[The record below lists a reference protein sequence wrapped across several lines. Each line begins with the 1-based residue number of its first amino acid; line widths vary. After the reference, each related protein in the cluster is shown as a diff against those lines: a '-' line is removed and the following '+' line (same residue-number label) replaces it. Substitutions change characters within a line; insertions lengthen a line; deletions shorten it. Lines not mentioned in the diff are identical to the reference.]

1 MSATVERNDIAKV
14 TSDKP
19 GAALETLAPAVE
31 MPLPSDVGKVF
42 QGGLFILALLG
53 ALYVA
58 REIILPVV
66 LAFVLMLLLYPAL
79 RMLERLRVPRML
91 SSLLLIGLLFGVLVA
106 FASALAGPAGTWAA
120 KLPQGLPRLQE
131 HLNFLRGPVQAVQQF
146 LQQAEGYVGGNEQTG
161 VASPAVPGAPA
172 ATASSLW
179 VTLFTGTRAVA
190 GGLFETV
197 LVLFF
202 LLLAGDTFLRRLVEI
217 LPRFS
222 DKRQAVDI
230 SQQIEADISRSTS

>member
-14 TSDKP
+14 TSDKS

>member
-106 FASALAGPAGTWAA
+106 CASALAGPAGTWAA

>member
-131 HLNFLRGPVQAVQQF
+131 HLNFRPVQAVQQF

-197 LVLFF
+197 LGLFF

-230 SQQIEADISRSTS
+230 LQQIEADISRSTS

>member
-1 MSATVERNDIAKV
+1 
-14 TSDKP
+14 
-19 GAALETLAPAVE
+19 
-31 MPLPSDVGKVF
+31 MPLPSDVGKIF

>member
-120 KLPQGLPRLQE
+120 KLPQGLPRLQ
-131 HLNFLRGPVQAVQQF
+131 
-146 LQQAEGYVGGNEQTG
+146 
-161 VASPAVPGAPA
+161 
-172 ATASSLW
+172 
-179 VTLFTGTRAVA
+179 
-190 GGLFETV
+190 
-197 LVLFF
+197 
-202 LLLAGDTFLRRLVEI
+202 
-217 LPRFS
+217 
-222 DKRQAVDI
+222 
-230 SQQIEADISRSTS
+230 

>member
-31 MPLPSDVGKVF
+31 MPLPSDVGKIF